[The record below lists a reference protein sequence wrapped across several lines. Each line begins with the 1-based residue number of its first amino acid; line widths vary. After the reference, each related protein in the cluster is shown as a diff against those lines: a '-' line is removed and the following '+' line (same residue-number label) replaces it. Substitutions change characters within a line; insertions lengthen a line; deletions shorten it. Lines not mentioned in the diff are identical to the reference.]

1 MIVKAFKKGLS
12 EVRVGDLQEVNEEIK
27 AILKIKSPQ
36 QYAKYKDGRMKL
48 DVEEYEAI
56 KRVFERRGVKQPFG
70 Y

>member
-1 MIVKAFKKGLS
+1 MIVKAFRKGLS

-48 DVEEYEAI
+48 DVEEYNAI

>member
-1 MIVKAFKKGLS
+1 MIVKAFRKGLS
-12 EVRVGDLQEVNEEIK
+12 EVRVGDLQEVHDEIK
-27 AILKIKSPQ
+27 TILKIKSPQ

-48 DVEEYEAI
+48 DVEEYNAI

>member
-1 MIVKAFKKGLS
+1 MVVKAFRKGLS

>member
-1 MIVKAFKKGLS
+1 MIVKAFRKGLL

-48 DVEEYEAI
+48 DVEEYNAI

>member
-1 MIVKAFKKGLS
+1 MIVKAFRKGLS
-12 EVRVGDLQEVNEEIK
+12 EVRVGDLQEVHEEIK

-48 DVEEYEAI
+48 DVEEYNAI

>member
-1 MIVKAFKKGLS
+1 MIVKAFRKGLS

-48 DVEEYEAI
+48 DVAEYEAI

>member
-1 MIVKAFKKGLS
+1 MIVKAFRKGLS

-48 DVEEYEAI
+48 EVEEYNAI

>member
-1 MIVKAFKKGLS
+1 MVVKAFRKGLS

-48 DVEEYEAI
+48 DVVEYEAI

>member
-1 MIVKAFKKGLS
+1 MIIKAFRKGLS

-48 DVEEYEAI
+48 DVEEYNAI

>member
-1 MIVKAFKKGLS
+1 MIVKAFRKGLS

>member
-1 MIVKAFKKGLS
+1 MIVKAFRKGLS

-48 DVEEYEAI
+48 DVVEYEAI